1 MLLQSG
7 CVLLRQVATS
17 SVRNFPNCWNCV
29 VRIPEGNHFHFFKR
43 SFTSRSF
50 QTNVFSSVS
59 VKFNR
64 HGQKFAILTNCARF
78 RSTNVKSQDGNWKD
92 RLWYSLAVAIF
103 MTGATILSVPLY
115 RVFCQKS
122 GRGGKAVVGDNE
134 KVESMK
140 PQDRLITVKFNADRS
155 AQMQWD
161 FKPQQREIQVRVG
174 ETALAFYN
182 AKNPTDKPIIGI
194 STYTIVPWQA
204 GYYFNKIQ
212 CFCFEEQRLNPGEE
226 VEMPV
231 FFYLDPD
238 LLDDP
243 RMDNVDDIVLSYT
256 FFSSKDQEVKYPG
269 QQIMPANAS

>member
-1 MLLQSG
+1 MLLQRGS
-7 CVLLRQVATS
+7 LLLKTVAFS
-17 SVRNFPNCWNCV
+17 STRNFPSSWNCV
-29 VRIPEGNHFHFFKR
+29 SSITGRTFSHSSTRNFAKSFH
-43 SFTSRSF
+43 SSISRDF
-50 QTNVFSSVS
+50 S
-59 VKFNR
+59 VKVNE
-64 HGQKFAILTNCARF
+64 HGHKLAIFTNCVRYRYT
-78 RSTNVKSQDGNWKD
+78 RSKVDSGWRD
-92 RLWYSLAVAIF
+92 RLWYSIAVALF

-122 GRGGKAVVGDNE
+122 GRGGKAIQSANE
-134 KVESMK
+134 KVETMK
-140 PQDRLITVKFNADRS
+140 PEDRLITVKFNADRS

-161 FKPQQREIQVRVG
+161 FRPQQREIQVRVG

-238 LLDDP
+238 LLNDP

-269 QQIMPANAS
+269 QQVNMPANA